1 MTKFKYV
8 IGGNIIEGEI
18 ETSENSHDN
27 VNEVLRYIAKT
38 ENQSLKVALMNTLSN
53 KQMGFDI
60 INPDDTEGYIDSDI
74 KVSSIEIYDSNM
86 WRKVSLI
93 FNGFVG

>member
-8 IGGNIIEGEI
+8 VGGNLIEGEI
-18 ETSENSHDN
+18 ETSENSHDKI
-27 VNEVLRYIAKT
+27 NEVLRYIAKT
-38 ENQSLKVALMNTLSN
+38 ENQSLKVALMNALSN

-60 INPDDTEGYIDSDI
+60 INPDDTECYVDSDI

-93 FNGFVG
+93 FNGLVG